1 MTSFK
6 TSHIEIS
13 KSALQHNLSFLKNF
27 IADNV
32 IISSVVK
39 GNAYG
44 HGIDLFT
51 PLAEECGINHFSV
64 FSADEALH
72 VHKSTGNKNTIMIMG
87 SADSHELEWAIQ
99 NNIEFFVFEFARL
112 EKAIEIAKK
121 LKKKAKIHIEIE
133 TGMNRTG
140 FHLKKLPKV
149 IEILKKNSEYIS
161 FSGLCTHYAGAES
174 IANYYRIKKQRAN
187 YQKALKKMEEG
198 GLSPAL
204 KHTACS
210 AAALR
215 YPKTQMDMARLGI
228 VQYGFFPN
236 KEVLIEYLTKKK
248 VTENPLK
255 RLITWKSKVMDVKTV
270 KTGEFIGYGTSF
282 LANFDM
288 KIAVIPVGYSH
299 GFSRSLSNSG
309 RVLIKGH
316 RVNVI
321 GIVNMNMI
329 TVDITQIENVK
340 KGDEVVLIGKQGEL
354 EIGVSSFSEI
364 SNQVNYEMLTRLPS
378 DIPRIVVD

>member
-6 TSHIEIS
+6 TSHIEVS
-13 KSALQHNLSFLKNF
+13 KSALQHNLSFLRNF
-27 IADNV
+27 INDNV

-51 PLAEECGINHFSV
+51 PLAEECGIDHFSV
-64 FSADEALH
+64 FSAEEALN
-72 VHKSTGNKNTIMIMG
+72 VYNSISNKNTIMIMG
-87 SADSHELEWAIQ
+87 AVDDYELEWAIQ
-99 NNIEFFVFEFARL
+99 NNIAFFVFELSRL
-112 EKAIEIAKK
+112 KRAIEIAKK
-121 LKKKAKIHIEIE
+121 LNKKARVHIEVE

-140 FHLKKLPKV
+140 FHLKKLSPV
-149 IEILKKNSEYIS
+149 IELLKENSTYVS
-161 FSGLCTHYAGAES
+161 FSGLCTHFAGAES

-187 YQKALKKMEEG
+187 YLKALKKFEENN
-198 GLSPAL
+198 LSPII

-248 VTENPLK
+248 ATENPLK
-255 RLITWKSKVMDVKTV
+255 RLITWKSKVMDIKSV
-270 KTGEFIGYGTSF
+270 KTGEFIGYGTSY
-282 LANFDM
+282 LANSDM
-288 KIAVIPVGYSH
+288 KIAVIPVGYSN

-316 RVNVI
+316 RVSVI

-329 TVDITQIENVK
+329 TVDVSQVEGIEN
-340 KGDEVVLIGKQGEL
+340 GDEVVLIGKQGEL

-378 DIPRIVVD
+378 NIPRIVVD

>member
-1 MTSFK
+1 MDSFK

-13 KSALQHNLSFLKNF
+13 KSALQHNLDFLKDF
-27 IADNV
+27 INDDV

-44 HGIDLFT
+44 HGIELFA
-51 PLAEECGINHFSV
+51 PLAEKCGINHFSV
-64 FSADEALH
+64 FSADEALR
-72 VHKSTGNKNTIMIMG
+72 VHQSVGKNNTILIMG
-87 SADSHELEWAIQ
+87 AVDGYELEWAIQ
-99 NNIEFFVFEFARL
+99 NDIEFFVFELYRL
-112 EKAIEIAKK
+112 KKAIEIAKRI
-121 LKKKAKIHIEIE
+121 KKKAKVHIEIE

-140 FHLKKLPKV
+140 FHLKKLSPV
-149 IEILKKNSEYIS
+149 ISLLKENPEYVS
-161 FSGLCTHYAGAES
+161 FSGLCTHFAGAES
-174 IANYYRIKKQRAN
+174 IANYYRIKKQRTN
-187 YQKALKKMEEG
+187 YLKALKKFEEND
-198 GLSPAL
+198 LFPKL

-215 YPKTQMDMARLGI
+215 YPKTQMDMVRLGI

-248 VTENPLK
+248 ATENPLH
-255 RLITWKSKVMDVKTV
+255 RLIKWKSKVMDVKSV
-270 KTGEFIGYGTSF
+270 KTGEFIGYGTSY
-282 LANFDM
+282 LANSDM

-309 RVLIKGH
+309 RVLIHGQ
-316 RVNVI
+316 RVSVI

-329 TVDITQIENVK
+329 TVDVSQIEEVK
-340 KGDEVVLIGKQGEL
+340 KGDEVVLIGEQGDL